1 MRTRSSRAA
10 STARGVARGGVGA
23 FAVVMTLCAG
33 ATCGL
38 LIAAKTSAL
47 VKRPPT
53 PVAAIFAGLSLC
65 SSTSRR
71 TAGDRSELSIAAG
84 ADAAAATGAGVS
96 SAAFAGADFGA
107 SCFGVSCFGAGLAPA
122 APSSTRA
129 KSAPTSTVSPSAA
142 MISPSLPA
150 TGDGTS
156 NVTLSVSSSTIGSS
170 AATASP
176 AFFIQRAIVA
186 SLTDSPSVGT

>member
-10 STARGVARGGVGA
+10 STARGVARGDVGA
-23 FAVVMTLCAG
+23 FAVAITVCASV
-33 ATCGL
+33 ACGL

-84 ADAAAATGAGVS
+84 ADAATAIGAGIS
-96 SAAFAGADFGA
+96 SATFAGADFARADFCTSCSAA
-107 SCFGVSCFGAGLAPA
+107 SLAPA

-186 SLTDSPSVGT
+186 SLIDSPSVGT